1 MVEEAKEETFERI
14 KKLDQLMRANED
26 VDEFKS
32 ILSTIAP
39 TVVRI
44 LVGAKGLFI
53 NDVITLGGGRGGTMG

>member
-14 KKLDQLMRANED
+14 KKLDQLMRADED

-32 ILSTIAP
+32 ILSRIAP

-44 LVGAKGLFI
+44 
-53 NDVITLGGGRGGTMG
+53 TRC